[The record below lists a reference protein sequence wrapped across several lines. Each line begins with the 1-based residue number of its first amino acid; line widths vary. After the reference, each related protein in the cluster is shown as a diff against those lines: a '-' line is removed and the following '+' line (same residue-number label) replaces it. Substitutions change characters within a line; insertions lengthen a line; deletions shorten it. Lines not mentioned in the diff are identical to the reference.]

1 MPPALVEG
9 EIEAAKR
16 KPPDRIAGRVAA
28 LHKEI
33 GRFQRDLAKVDGVIP
48 PLRPVLP
55 GRLYSSQGRS
65 PAVKPL

>member
-1 MPPALVEG
+1 MHPALVQA

-33 GRFQRDLAKVDGVIP
+33 GRFQHDLALFEPRALASGQTSLSKA
-48 PLRPVLP
+48 
-55 GRLYSSQGRS
+55 S
-65 PAVKPL
+65 PRQVA